1 MMSVDSSSV
10 TTDLFGFVGAATTV
24 IDVVTEHGFVH
35 ALTTA
40 VAAHVVV
47 RTLPPTAEFR
57 VLITPVAAVV
67 LSITEVTDRDA
78 LGAIRAPVVISFARK
93 FLHFWSSRLC
103 LRERLWQTCMS
114 KHFLVSL

>member
-1 MMSVDSSSV
+1 MQQTVN

-47 RTLPPTAEFR
+47 RTLPPTY
-57 VLITPVAAVV
+57 
-67 LSITEVTDRDA
+67 SVT
-78 LGAIRAPVVISFARK
+78 F
-93 FLHFWSSRLC
+93 SS
-103 LRERLWQTCMS
+103 
-114 KHFLVSL
+114 